1 MVLRVDFNEEQRKN
15 TQLRCILKFKFMPD
29 SLLSEAGLTN
39 AKMLL
44 KNDDN

>member
-1 MVLRVDFNEEQRKN
+1 
-15 TQLRCILKFKFMPD
+15 MPD
-29 SLLSEAGLTN
+29 SLLVEAGLTD